1 MKSRAAFCS
10 IPEASGTSS
19 RRSKRT
25 SCGVGF
31 SCLESAAPL
40 AQECVVR
47 ALALL
52 TGDAPGVPRKF
63 ARVLGRTASRPRR
76 NRTTGRRDLPLR
88 TGTWKRTHVHLRA
101 AGLVRGVREPPSIRG
116 KDPARTLCD
125 AAHQPFRRAGLPSRC
140 VFFHRHDRDG
150 ERIRFLPDGK
160 GLVYMQ
166 GKGSS
171 ADFWLLDLA
180 TMKSRPLTRLDNT
193 AAMRTFDITPDGTQ
207 IVFDRLRKNSDIVL
221 IDLF

>member
-63 ARVLGRTASRPRR
+63 VRVLGRTASRTLEWLVGEVRK
-76 NRTTGRRDLPLR
+76 LPPELHPVVQALWCEQR
-88 TGTWKRTHVHLRA
+88 FRA
-101 AGLVRGVREPPSIRG
+101 MAITSAPEETAGG
-116 KDPARTLCD
+116 
-125 AAHQPFRRAGLPSRC
+125 HQS
-140 VFFHRHDRDG
+140 
-150 ERIRFLPDGK
+150 
-160 GLVYMQ
+160 
-166 GKGSS
+166 
-171 ADFWLLDLA
+171 
-180 TMKSRPLTRLDNT
+180 
-193 AAMRTFDITPDGTQ
+193 
-207 IVFDRLRKNSDIVL
+207 
-221 IDLF
+221 